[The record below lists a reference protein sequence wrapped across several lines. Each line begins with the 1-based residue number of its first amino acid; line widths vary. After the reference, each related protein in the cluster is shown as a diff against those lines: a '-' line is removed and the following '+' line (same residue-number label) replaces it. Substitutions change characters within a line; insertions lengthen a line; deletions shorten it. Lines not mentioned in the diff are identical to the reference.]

1 MTETTT
7 PLIATLADE
16 LEIRALLAAY
26 CRKCD
31 DRTGTDFVREIF
43 TPDGVDD
50 HGLFGQ
56 AFQGWDAME
65 QMFSRSGDLLDATAH
80 FLSNVE
86 VWVDAENGTARA
98 SSYVQCYT
106 WLKESAHLGNVRAA
120 DYVFVGFY
128 DDQLERTADGWRI
141 SYRKMRKLGT
151 GALGLGHPHEV
162 YFAGYR
168 EEQP

>member
-1 MTETTT
+1 MTELVTGS
-7 PLIATLADE
+7 LATLADE

-26 CRKCD
+26 CRLCD
-31 DRTGTDFVREIF
+31 ERTGTAFVREIF
-43 TPDGVDD
+43 TEDGVDD

-56 AFQGWDAME
+56 AFHGWDAME
-65 QMFSRSGDLLDATAH
+65 EMFARSGDLLDATAH

-86 VWVDAENGTARA
+86 VWVTTVGDTARA
-98 SSYVQCYT
+98 RSYVQCYT

-128 DDQLERTADGWRI
+128 DDQLVRTDAGWRI

-151 GALGLGHPHEV
+151 GALGVGHSHEV
-162 YFAGYR
+162 YFAGYH
-168 EEQP
+168 EGKL